1 MFFLILFGVAS
12 VGTIAWSHYR
22 ERNDA
27 PMKEVM
33 IEMSKILPRKGTD
46 FQMAEIRPE
55 AEDIKIE

>member
-22 ERNDA
+22 ERNES

-33 IEMSKILPRKGTD
+33 IEMSKILPRKGSD
-46 FQMAEIRPE
+46 FQMTEVHPQT
-55 AEDIKIE
+55 EDKSE